1 MQQEGEN
8 NIGCHYQYN
17 GHWLGSIVQQTE
29 FIIKQAN
36 GNNKAEQTG
45 SFVYT
50 VKKL

>member
-8 NIGCHYQYN
+8 NIGCLYQYN
-17 GHWLGSIVQQTE
+17 EHWLVSIVQQTE
-29 FIIKQAN
+29 FIIKQVN
-36 GNNKAEQTG
+36 GNKAKQTG